1 MTHDTPEVVADAP
14 LDPFADPARGAG
26 SPLGDPDALGA
37 DGKPRRTHQQPEH
50 TQETADQRARRCP
63 FHKVCVCDH
72 TVCRDGWLDE
82 EDLTRVVNGVVYPA
96 VVRCPRCKDAQEMT
110 SELAGMRGKR

>member
-82 EDLTRVVNGVVYPA
+82 
-96 VVRCPRCKDAQEMT
+96 VRLCLGPRMRPQRCKPFQ
-110 SELAGMRGKR
+110 AGAGDRRAVKVRPPR